1 MQLSLKTAGRVNPRV
16 TEMQGNEFASNMFL
30 SLCD

>member
-1 MQLSLKTAGRVNPRV
+1 MQLSLKAAGRVNPRV
-16 TEMQGNEFASNMFL
+16 TKMQGYEFTSNMPL